1 MQKKKEKEEKRDKIK
16 RRGINNKIYMY
27 TWRQQGCLQ
36 RWWLQRLVSP
46 SMQHA
51 GTIHGDK
58 KRDVVPNIKNAAQKG
73 GAGVGVEVLTLG
85 MACSGGICG
94 TATTDPT
101 YLHRI
106 RTANVVARS

>member
-1 MQKKKEKEEKRDKIK
+1 MEATRMPATVVAAK
-16 RRGINNKIYMY
+16 
-27 TWRQQGCLQ
+27 
-36 RWWLQRLVSP
+36 VSLSKP
-46 SMQHA
+46 ACSSLQHA